1 MARPK
6 TLLPPAEAIRA
17 LADDEGCLALRVTPN
32 AGADGLAIEQGQLR
46 ARVTATP
53 EDGKANSAVIKIVAR
68 ALKIAP
74 SRIELVR
81 GTTSRDKLLRIAD

>member
-1 MARPK
+1 MARPRIP
-6 TLLPPAEAIRA
+6 LPPAEAIRA
-17 LADDEGCLALRVTPN
+17 LADTEGRLALRVTPN
-32 AGADGLAIEQGQLR
+32 AGADGLAIENGELR

-74 SRIELVR
+74 SRIELLR
-81 GTTSRDKLLRIAD
+81 GATSREKLLRIAD